1 MAIEKTIFLKDLA
14 ETKEL
19 GKEISTFLRRGDLIY
34 LKGDLGSGKTE
45 LVRAILEG
53 LGFDGRVKSPSY
65 SLFEQYSLK
74 FTINHFDLYRF
85 KSSQEWDDCGFN
97 EFINENDVTII
108 EWPEKSQNTLPI
120 PDIEFHFSYN
130 DDISRNL
137 IIKGKTERGIECIK
151 SFG

>member
-1 MAIEKTIFLKDLA
+1 M
-14 ETKEL
+14 
-19 GKEISTFLRRGDLIY
+19 
-34 LKGDLGSGKTE
+34 
-45 LVRAILEG
+45 
-53 LGFDGRVKSPSY
+53 
-65 SLFEQYSLK
+65 K